1 MKLIFEIGNTDRGC
15 DLLPETDVPVVSVE
29 EKYARRKELNLPS
42 FLKQKSAG
50 IIQDLQK
57 LLTVSIRVFIL

>member
-29 EKYARRKELNLPS
+29 EKYARRKELNLPQLS
-42 FLKQKSAG
+42 ETEISRHYTRLAKATYG
-50 IIQDLQK
+50 
-57 LLTVSIRVFIL
+57 VNFIL